1 MKEGA
6 DRDDRRREL
15 RQVALEAGLLG
26 AVALALRL
34 VNLDHTA
41 YVDELNHVMAAA
53 SLLSEGTLLLEGT
66 YEYTRARL
74 FTWMVA
80 GAYLVFGESLVAAR
94 IPAVVA
100 GTLLVVVTFLWVRTA
115 AGRWEGWTAGILL
128 MLAPQAIYHSQL
140 ARFYAVQALF
150 VVGAAWCV
158 YALATGPRRPWHRR
172 RVGLLAGGA
181 VALGVAA
188 MGVQINSL
196 VGLAA
201 IGGWLVA
208 VLGLQVLR
216 SDRPL
221 RAYRVP
227 AAVVGLLG
235 GAILVW
241 LWVSGTLAGAT
252 AAFGHVDVWARG
264 QETNLRYYHYHLL
277 SHYPLLW
284 APFPIVAVLALRR
297 RARATSLWL
306 AIFVLVVGAHSVA
319 PQKASRYIFYAL
331 PFFFALTGMVV
342 GPLLRAVLGEFR
354 TFAGRWLGRRTAA
367 AAAVGILAVS
377 LVFAAWGN
385 AAFSYTARMVV
396 GDDAGW
402 PFDVLYRGEA
412 DWRGVAEDLGREIRE
427 ASAVV
432 TSTELKAV
440 YFLGRNDVIL
450 SANYLGVTEEGEPRE
465 AFSRNWKTDVP
476 MMVRPGSV
484 EQVVGCRP
492 SGLIL
497 VEDNHWRQSW
507 SVPNETADTVE
518 ALTQR
523 VALDPGRR
531 IHAFRW
537 DHGDDFDPPEVAC
550 EGLPI

>member
-1 MKEGA
+1 MSEGA
-6 DRDDRRREL
+6 DRRDRNRERRR
-15 RQVALEAGLLG
+15 VALEAGLLG

-53 SLLSEGTLLLEGT
+53 SLLSDGAPLLEGT

-94 IPAVVA
+94 APAVLA
-100 GTLLVVVTFLWVRTA
+100 GTLLVVITFLWVRTA
-115 AGRWEGWTAGILL
+115 AGRWEGWTAGVLL

-158 YALATGPRRPWHRR
+158 YALATGPLRPWHRP
-172 RVGLLAGGA
+172 RVGLLTGGA

-201 IGGWLVA
+201 IGGWLGA

-216 SDRPL
+216 SDGPF

-227 AAVVGLLG
+227 AALVGMLG
-235 GAILVW
+235 AAILAW
-241 LWVSGTLAGAT
+241 LCLSGTLAGA
-252 AAFGHVDVWARG
+252 ASAFGHVDVWARG
-264 QETNLRYYHYHLL
+264 QETNLRYYHCYLL
-277 SHYPLLW
+277 SHFPLLW

-297 RARATSLWL
+297 RGMAASLWL
-306 AIFVLVVGAHSVA
+306 AIFVLVVGVHSVA

-331 PFFFALTGMVV
+331 PFFFAVTGVVV
-342 GPLLRAVLGEFR
+342 GPLLRTLLGEFR
-354 TFAGRWLGRRTAA
+354 TFARRWLGSRTASVA
-367 AAAVGILAVS
+367 AGGALVVCLA
-377 LVFAAWGN
+377 FAAWGN
-385 AAFSYTARMVV
+385 AAFSYTARMVA

-402 PFDVLYRGEA
+402 PFEVLYRGEA
-412 DWRGVAEDLGREIRE
+412 DWRGVADDLDEQIQE
-427 ASAVV
+427 ASVV
-432 TSTELKAV
+432 MTSTELKALH
-440 YFLGRNDVIL
+440 FLGRNDIIL
-450 SANYLGVTEEGEPRE
+450 SANYLGVTEEGDRRE

-476 MMVRPGSV
+476 MMVRPESV
-484 EQVVGCRP
+484 EQVVACRP

-497 VEDNHWRQSW
+497 VENNHWRRSW
-507 SVPNETADTVE
+507 SVPDETADTIE

-523 VALDPGRR
+523 IALDPGRR

-537 DHGDDFDPPEVAC
+537 DQGAGFDPAGAAC